1 MDELMDMITQDES
14 PSGISDAI
22 KDMLY
27 AKSAEKIG
35 AHKDS
40 VANSL
45 FGDNE
50 PETEEEAELQQ
61 DIQDYSDR
69 ISGDDQNGE
78 AEVESEPEDE
88 E

>member
-1 MDELMDMITQDES
+1 MDELMDMITKDES

-22 KDMLY
+22 KDALY

-40 VANSL
+40 VAASL
-45 FGDNE
+45 FGS
-50 PETEEEAELQQ
+50 PEDEEQLQQ
-61 DIQDYSDR
+61 DVEDAAAR
-69 ISGDDQNGE
+69 ISGQDQNGE
-78 AEVESEPEDE
+78 VEVESEPEGE

>member
-1 MDELMDMITQDES
+1 MDELMDMITKDDS

-22 KDMLY
+22 KDALY

-35 AHKDS
+35 AHKDT

-45 FGDNE
+45 FGTPEDEEQLQKDVEGYADTIAGIDREE
-50 PETEEEAELQQ
+50 P
-61 DIQDYSDR
+61 
-69 ISGDDQNGE
+69 
-78 AEVESEPEDE
+78 EVESEPEGE

>member
-1 MDELMDMITQDES
+1 MDELMDMITQDDS

-22 KDMLY
+22 KDALY

-35 AHKDS
+35 AHKDT

-45 FGDNE
+45 FGTPEDEEQLQKDVEGYADTIAGIDREE
-50 PETEEEAELQQ
+50 P
-61 DIQDYSDR
+61 
-69 ISGDDQNGE
+69 
-78 AEVESEPEDE
+78 EVESEPEGE

>member
-1 MDELMDMITQDES
+1 MDMITKDES

-22 KDMLY
+22 KDALY

-35 AHKDS
+35 NHKNA

-45 FGDNE
+45 FGNT
-50 PETEEEAELQQ
+50 PETEDDVQLQK
-61 DIQDYSDR
+61 DVEGYSDTIAGKDR
-69 ISGDDQNGE
+69 E
-78 AEVESEPEDE
+78 EVEPEGE

>member
-1 MDELMDMITQDES
+1 MDELLDMITKDES

-22 KDMLY
+22 KDALY

-40 VANSL
+40 VAASL
-45 FGDNE
+45 FGS
-50 PETEEEAELQQ
+50 PEDEEQLQQ
-61 DIQDYSDR
+61 DVEDAAAR
-69 ISGDDQNGE
+69 ISGQDQNGE
-78 AEVESEPEDE
+78 VEAESQPEGE

>member
-1 MDELMDMITQDES
+1 MDELMDMITKDES

-22 KDMLY
+22 KDALY

-35 AHKDS
+35 AHKDT

-45 FGDNE
+45 FGYE
-50 PETEEEAELQQ
+50 PETEDEKQVAKDVEGYADTIAGRDREE
-61 DIQDYSDR
+61 S
-69 ISGDDQNGE
+69 
-78 AEVESEPEDE
+78 EVESDSEGE